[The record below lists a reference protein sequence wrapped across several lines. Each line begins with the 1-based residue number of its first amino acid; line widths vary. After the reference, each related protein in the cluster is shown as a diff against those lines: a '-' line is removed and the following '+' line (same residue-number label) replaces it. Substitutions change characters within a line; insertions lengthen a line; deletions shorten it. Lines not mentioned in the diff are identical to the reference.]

1 LWLPAHW
8 SRFGTSL
15 AQEQGIP
22 YIALELDSKIVSS
35 AWEAGES
42 VYYADATRPEILV
55 AAGVYRARMV
65 VITVADA
72 ETAKLITEAARKK
85 QKDVPILVRVRDD
98 QSMQALMNIGATE
111 VLPESLA
118 ASVMVAR
125 RVLENLDLPSTE
137 ITEVVDRIRAE
148 GYRALKTF
156 FHGEQLKTT
165 TPKQTTET
173 FLHTAVL
180 QANDR
185 AVGMSIA
192 DLQLDSLGVALKS
205 LRRGDIRGDYPDT
218 DMVLRADDKLVLE
231 RSTDGFQDVEKRLRG
246 ENRER
251 DKDRDKDKDHEQ
263 DKARKARAT
272 A

>member
-1 LWLPAHW
+1 M
-8 SRFGTSL
+8 
-15 AQEQGIP
+15 
-22 YIALELDSKIVSS
+22 
-35 AWEAGES
+35 
-42 VYYADATRPEILV
+42 